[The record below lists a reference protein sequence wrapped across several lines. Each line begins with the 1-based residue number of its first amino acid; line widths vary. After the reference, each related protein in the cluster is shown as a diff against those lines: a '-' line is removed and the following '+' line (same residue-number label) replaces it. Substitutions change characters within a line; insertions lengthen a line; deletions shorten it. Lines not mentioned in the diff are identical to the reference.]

1 VATRLKDQYFQ
12 QPFLDHLASEIRK
25 QDPEFDRVRFQ
36 ALVHDEAWEQR
47 ELKARMRHVSECLGR
62 TLPQD
67 YRKALAI
74 IMAIEGRFENFDHLT
89 FADFVERFGVDDF
102 DVSLKALETLTRTS
116 AEFAVRPFIRKDAER
131 AMARMRAWSEHPSE
145 RVRRLSSEGCRPRLP
160 WGEALEN
167 LKRDPSLI
175 LPILENLKDDP
186 SELVRRSVANNL
198 GDIAKDHPDLAVEI
212 GERWIAE
219 SPARTAWV
227 KHALRDLLKKGN
239 RRALRLFGVGG
250 SASVEIETV
259 AVAPK
264 RVRLGGTATLHIVL
278 HSTRKAGQPL
288 RLEYAMTYAR
298 PGGRTGRK
306 VFKISDVTLASGASL
321 DLSRKLSFADRSI
334 RTHYPGPHTATLIVN
349 GKECG
354 SARFQLV

>member
-1 VATRLKDQYFQ
+1 VATRLKDQFFQ
-12 QPFLDHLASEIRK
+12 QPFFDKLASEIRK
-25 QDPEFDRVRFQ
+25 QYPAFDRARFQ
-36 ALVHDEAWEQR
+36 ALVHDDGWERR
-47 ELKARMRHVSECLGR
+47 ELKARMRHVSECLGQ

-67 YRKALAI
+67 YRRALGI
-74 IMAIEGRFENFDHLT
+74 LMAIERHFENFDHLT

-102 DVSLKALETLTRTS
+102 EVSMPVFEVLTRTS
-116 AEFAVRPFIRKDAER
+116 AEFAVRPFIRTYPER
-131 AMARMRAWSEHPSE
+131 AMAQMLAWSKHPSE

-160 WGEALEN
+160 WGEALEP
-167 LKRDPSLI
+167 LKRDPAPI

-198 GDIAKDHPDLAVEI
+198 GDIAKDHPDLAVDI
-212 GERWIAE
+212 GERWIAD

-250 SASVEIETV
+250 SASVDVESVTV
-259 AVAPK
+259 IPK
-264 RVRLGGTATLHIVL
+264 RVPLGGHATLHIVL
-278 HSTRKAGQPL
+278 HSTRKAAQRL

-306 VFKISDVTLASGASL
+306 VFKIADATLASGASL

-334 RTHYPGPHTATLIVN
+334 RTHYAGSHTTTLIVN